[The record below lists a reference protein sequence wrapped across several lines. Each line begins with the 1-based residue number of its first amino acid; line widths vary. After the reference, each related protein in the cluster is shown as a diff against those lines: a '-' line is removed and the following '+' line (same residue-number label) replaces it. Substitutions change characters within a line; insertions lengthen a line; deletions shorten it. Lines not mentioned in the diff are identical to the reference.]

1 MSASA
6 SASESASASVSVST
20 SASVSEFYTCV
31 RVRFRVRVR
40 VRVRFRVLQS
50 AVRSILIYNCS
61 TWSSNK
67 GVRDRIDIIHRKHM
81 RRSLNIHYPKTI
93 SNQKLYSITNSVP
106 ISEFV
111 DKRRKAHLGHVLR
124 RETTVKDIYKHIWT
138 LPKRRGKRGAK
149 PANIFK
155 TYRKD
160 HETDDI
166 HALEEKAFARTL

>member
-1 MSASA
+1 MSDNIR
-6 SASESASASVSVST
+6 SESYGWIRLIG
-20 SASVSEFYTCV
+20 FNP
-31 RVRFRVRVR
+31 FPL
-40 VRVRFRVLQS
+40 VLF
-50 AVRSILIYNCS
+50 N
-61 TWSSNK
+61 
-67 GVRDRIDIIHRKHM
+67 
-81 RRSLNIHYPKTI
+81 RSLLTEWLKRPRTWWLGKYLPGNWKIWAWRLEMANP
-93 SNQKLYSITNSVP
+93 SVQWNEQLVTP
-106 ISEFV
+106 HQVFRQYVLRVPFV
-111 DKRRKAHLGHVLR
+111 SWVQLLIATLGHVLR